1 MLLKMLVFNILM
13 FIIHLHFIFVYY
25 DCYVL
30 NVLDIGQRATQPTEL
45 TFPAPPVRAGAQDG
59 YSCEVAKRFDPMG

>member
-13 FIIHLHFIFVYY
+13 FIIHLHVIFVYY

-30 NVLDIGQRATQPTEL
+30 YVLDIGQRATEL
-45 TFPAPPVRAGAQDG
+45 TFPAPPVRAGAQNG
-59 YSCEVAKRFDPMG
+59 YSCE